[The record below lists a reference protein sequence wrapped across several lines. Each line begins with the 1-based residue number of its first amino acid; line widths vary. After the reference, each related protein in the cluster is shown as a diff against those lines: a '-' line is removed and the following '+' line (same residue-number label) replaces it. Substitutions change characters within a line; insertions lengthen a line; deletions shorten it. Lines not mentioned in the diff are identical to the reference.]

1 MGNRIMNRM
10 QNKIKT
16 KCQFFRGSIL
26 ALGAMVVLSA
36 CEDEQAILIQPEQSA
51 SDDAVIAATIDGFP
65 IYVSD
70 IEMEAESQGV
80 LQAGK
85 QIDPLSPEFTRI
97 LNSLIDDHLLASEAE
112 KQNLHA
118 DPYVEHRLKV
128 IRQRLLGNM
137 LLSQG
142 VDEASIQRYY
152 ETSVNLKQ
160 LQLGEEYRIRQIVL
174 PTIEAANSMLKQ
186 MSAETDFAVL
196 ASNRSIDEATRLEG
210 GDLGFINPETAPLPL
225 ANAIEN
231 TAIGGVSQPFETRA
245 GWVVI
250 KVEEKR
256 PEPLPT
262 LQDLRPQIWDFLI
275 ASELERLLR
284 KLHKDADIIRSFDE
298 IEGPINDAFTNAAE
312 LDAQGQPIVAADDAT
327 E

>member
-1 MGNRIMNRM
+1 MDLTEM
-10 QNKIKT
+10 KT
-16 KCQFFRGSIL
+16 VKKRNIARNIL
-26 ALGAMVVLSA
+26 VSFGALAIISA
-36 CEDEQAILIQPEQSA
+36 CEEDGAVLIQPTPVEGA
-51 SDDAVIAATIDGFP
+51 EEGIIAATIDGFP

-80 LQAGK
+80 VLAGRK
-85 QIDPLSPEFTRI
+85 IDSGSPEFTRI
-97 LNSLIDDHLLASEAE
+97 LNSLIDDHLLAKEAE

-128 IRQRLLGNM
+128 IRDRLLGNK
-137 LLSQG
+137 LLAQG
-142 VDEASIQRYY
+142 VDEASIQKYY
-152 ETSVNLKQ
+152 ETSINLKQ
-160 LQLGEEYRIRQIVL
+160 LQLGEEYRVRQIVL
-174 PTIEAANSMLKQ
+174 PTLEAANSMIRQ

-196 ASNRSIDEATRLEG
+196 ASNRSIDEETRLEG

-231 TAIGGVSQPFETRA
+231 TAMGGVSQPFETRK

-250 KVEEKR
+250 KIEEKR

-262 LQDLRPQIWDFLI
+262 LQELRPQIWDFLI

-284 KLHKDADIIRSFDE
+284 KLHKDAAIIRSFDE
-298 IEGPINDAFTNAAE
+298 VEGPINDAFSNAAE
-312 LDAQGQPIVAADDAT
+312 LDENGNPITTPDNSS